1 MTWKSPPEWK
11 DLSCKG
17 SLAESE
23 AHYFTGVMYQS
34 SDLDVNRN
42 FKENSPPSKT
52 EGGGSRRRDEPTL
65 IYGYY
70 RELLGYVEQFVNRC
84 SVAVPRSAKMPNGW
98 SGGFAMNGTDLKEL
112 LKAASDNAE
121 IGKIVV
127 HALPIR
133 TVNAAEVIPFVE
145 ECPQDRVAVEEQ
157 DHKFYII
164 HLSEEPKLIWL
175 VIGPESPIFL
185 DIQQRHAQWMT
196 EHPDWKGW
204 IAF

>member
-1 MTWKSPPEWK
+1 
-11 DLSCKG
+11 
-17 SLAESE
+17 
-23 AHYFTGVMYQS
+23 
-34 SDLDVNRN
+34 
-42 FKENSPPSKT
+42 
-52 EGGGSRRRDEPTL
+52 
-65 IYGYY
+65 
-70 RELLGYVEQFVNRC
+70 
-84 SVAVPRSAKMPNGW
+84 MPNGW